1 MAHYAFIDDNNKVLR
16 VLVVGDDQ
24 EHRGQDFLAN
34 DLNLG
39 GTWIQCS
46 YNNNIRNHFPTQNS
60 TYDPVNDVFI
70 KPSPYPSWSLNE
82 DFVWVAPVSKPEDKD
97 DGNWYWI
104 EEEQQWRFVL
114 DADIADFYAELSS
127 SKEPTN

>member
-1 MAHYAFIDDNNKVLR
+1 MAHFAEIDDNNVVLR

-24 EHRGQDFLAN
+24 EHRGQEFLAN

-46 YNNNIRNHFPTQNS
+46 YNNNIRKQYPSENY

-70 KPSPYPSWSLNE
+70 TPKPYESWSLNE
-82 DFVWVAPVSKPEDKD
+82 NFDWESPIPRPEDTD
-97 DGNWYWI
+97 EGTWNWN
-104 EEEQQWRFVL
+104 EEDQQWVYV
-114 DADIADFYAELSS
+114 DISI
-127 SKEPTN
+127 